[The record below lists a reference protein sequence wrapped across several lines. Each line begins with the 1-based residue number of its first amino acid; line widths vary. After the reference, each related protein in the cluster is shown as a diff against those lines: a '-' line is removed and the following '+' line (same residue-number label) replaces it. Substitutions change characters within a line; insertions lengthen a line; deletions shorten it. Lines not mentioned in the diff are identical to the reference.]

1 MHHPAPPRISA
12 KQSNQIVTIKV
23 QYEGTVNAYAIMS
36 RVTEAMFIFLCS
48 MATATAT
55 ATDNLTEKSLDSFLH
70 RI

>member
-55 ATDNLTEKSLDSFLH
+55 DNLTEKSLDSFLH